1 MPLIGLQSIIV
12 QQDWHS
18 LVSEKGD
25 NDPDSSLLDISCSFN
40 LNETI
45 DAYEEDGKQE
55 AQHETTDGSR
65 ILDEIDIN
73 DVSISI

>member
-1 MPLIGLQSIIV
+1 MPLIGLQSIVI

-25 NDPDSSLLDISCSFN
+25 DDPDSSLLDISCTFN

-45 DAYEEDGKQE
+45 DAYDDDKQE
-55 AQHETTDGSR
+55 AQHETDGPF
-65 ILDEIDIN
+65 LDEINIS